1 MRSAPGPDDR
11 VRDLLETAPDSLTT
25 DELRD
30 RIIELQLYRARLEV
44 ARARVQAEME
54 ARSEQAEEH
63 QAS

>member
-1 MRSAPGPDDR
+1 MRSAPGPDGR

-54 ARSEQAEEH
+54 ARSERAEEH